1 MRLSYVRVLV
11 DKFPECFRF
20 YKDTLGL
27 ELVWGD
33 ENNVYAEF
41 KTDGDAKIAIFKRE
55 LAEAALRFKHEPGAA
70 RRFIIV
76 LEVDDVDAA
85 VEEIEGR
92 GEVATG
98 APVDRTEW
106 GVRTAH
112 FLDPDGNVIELNTPL
127 KNA

>member
-20 YKDTLGL
+20 YKDKLGL

-41 KTDGDAKIAIFKRE
+41 KAEGDARIAIFRR
-55 LAEAALRFKHEPGAA
+55 EAAESALGLKHEPGVA
-70 RRFIIV
+70 RRFMVV
-76 LEVDDVDAA
+76 LECKDVDAA
-85 VEEIEGR
+85 VQEIEGR
-92 GEVATG
+92 GEVAIG
-98 APVDRTEW
+98 APVDRPDW

-112 FLDPDGNVIELNTPL
+112 FLDPDGNLVEINSRL
-127 KNA
+127 K

>member
-41 KTDGDAKIAIFKRE
+41 KAEGDAKIAIFRRE
-55 LAEAALRFKHEPGAA
+55 LAESALRLKHEPGAA
-70 RRFIIV
+70 RRFMIV
-76 LEVDDVDAA
+76 LESEDVDAA
-85 VEEIEGR
+85 VQEIEGR
-92 GEVATG
+92 GEVAIG
-98 APVDRTEW
+98 APVDRTDW

-112 FLDPDGNVIELNTPL
+112 FLDPDGNLVEINTPL
-127 KNA
+127 K